1 MKCDYE
7 IKQLRHQLE
16 MAIGNENLEEAA
28 QFKDRIKA
36 LERFYNQSR
45 Y

>member
-1 MKCDYE
+1 MSYK

-16 MAIGNENLEEAA
+16 TAIGNENLEEAD

-36 LERFYNQSR
+36 LERFYNQNR

>member
-1 MKCDYE
+1 
-7 IKQLRHQLE
+7 

-28 QFKDRIKA
+28 QFKDMIKA

-45 Y
+45 YWRWSNYCINF